1 MQIDFPDRCVYS
13 VHVENATVELLV
25 EEGGAQFESRLV
37 DMTAHTYAYH
47 ELFACT
53 AGEVVISTEKGE
65 IRLRAGDLAVIPAN
79 VRHVSRVADAGGAYR
94 AVGVRFIRR
103 PCRDARDLFGRL
115 NALCGVKARGLP
127 SLCASVSELAEYAGA
142 DDCLPALKL
151 TLLLCELAD
160 KTGGAC
166 AETAQ
171 ALSDRD
177 LKRASRLD
185 YFINTC
191 FMNPL
196 TAEFVA
202 SQLFVSPRQLS
213 RLVKKRYGV
222 SLRQAV
228 TKKRVSVAA
237 EMLREDGQSIAEVA
251 LSVGFGSVHS
261 LYRAFSEEYGLS
273 PQEYRRRESRME

>member
-1 MQIDFPDRCVYS
+1 MQ
-13 VHVENATVELLV
+13 
-25 EEGGAQFESRLV
+25 
-37 DMTAHTYAYH
+37 
-47 ELFACT
+47 
-53 AGEVVISTEKGE
+53 
-65 IRLRAGDLAVIPAN
+65 
-79 VRHVSRVADAGGAYR
+79 
-94 AVGVRFIRR
+94 
-103 PCRDARDLFGRL
+103 
-115 NALCGVKARGLP
+115 ARGLP
-127 SLCASVSELAEYAGA
+127 SLCAAVAELAEYDGA

-160 KTGGAC
+160 KIGGVRD
-166 AETAQ
+166 ETAQ

-202 SQLFVSPRQLS
+202 SQLFVSLRQLS

-261 LYRAFSEEYGLS
+261 FYRAFSEEYGLS
-273 PQEYRRRESRME
+273 PQEYRRREGRME